1 MSATRAGWVAHPV
14 VATIVG
20 ILAAGITV
28 MLVET
33 AGHAMLGVATPRAP
47 ASISTPQYLAV
58 FVAWL
63 LGATI
68 GAVVA
73 TRWNRGRSVVPG
85 VIVGTF
91 ILLGAVASFA
101 AFAHPAWMKA
111 GSAILPVVGYL
122 VARASSRRGA

>member
-1 MSATRAGWVAHPV
+1 MTATRAGWVAHPV

-33 AGHAMLGVATPRAP
+33 AGHAMLGVGNPRSP
-47 ASISTPQYLAV
+47 AGISTQQFLAV

-63 LGATI
+63 LGAST

-85 VIVGTF
+85 VIVACF
-91 ILLGAVASFA
+91 ILLGAIASFA
-101 AFAHPAWMKA
+101 AFTHPAWMMA
-111 GSAILPVVGYL
+111 ASALLPVVGFL
-122 VARASSRRGA
+122 VARASSRRAG